1 MTPIEYRFLQ
11 LIRSHITGDRTTLA
25 LIHWDGKRLRVA
37 SSFAPLSL
45 GGVPQPD
52 VVRRTVQA
60 KLARAAKQAGAA
72 QSGLGL
78 KDVVPV
84 REGLGAS
91 LYWSPIRT
99 SMASDSEAHFRELC
113 ESLRLER
120 NTVPTAVH

>member
-1 MTPIEYRFLQ
+1 MSVEGRRAPSFRSLLWSTPV
-11 LIRSHITGDRTTLA
+11 TG
-25 LIHWDGKRLRVA
+25 
-37 SSFAPLSL
+37 S
-45 GGVPQPD
+45 
-52 VVRRTVQA
+52 
-60 KLARAAKQAGAA
+60 AAKQAGAA

-120 NTVPTAVH
+120 STVPTAVH